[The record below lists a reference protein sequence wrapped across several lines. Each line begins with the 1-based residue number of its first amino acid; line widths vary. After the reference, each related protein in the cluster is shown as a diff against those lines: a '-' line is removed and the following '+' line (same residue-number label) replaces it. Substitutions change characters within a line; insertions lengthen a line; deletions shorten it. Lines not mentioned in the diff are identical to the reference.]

1 MAADGGE
8 YFARERERVLEDIPT
23 REELEKGLWK
33 AYGPGRREVQNEL
46 DDNAVWGERW
56 CGRIGVW
63 RGDITTLRVGGIVNA
78 ANEGLLGGGGI
89 DEAVHK
95 GAGRVLQYECAVATT
110 VRKSLCLPGQTVVT
124 RAYNLPAS
132 YVLHTVAPYLDEDGN
147 TQDDVMA
154 ACYRGILEAASE
166 FQIDTV
172 AIPSI
177 GTGFYGFPMPKAASL
192 AVNVVGEWVEADL
205 ARAQAGVGRETQWQY
220 PRRVVF
226 VPWTKSQEK
235 LYLKALSRREANDP
249 DPDPDPDSDSD
260 PDHDHNHNN
269 E

>member
-1 MAADGGE
+1 MAVEDNS
-8 YFARERERVLEDIPT
+8 YFARERLRVLEQVPT

-33 AYGPGRREVQNEL
+33 AHGPDHDSDVRHEMEE
-46 DDNAVWGERW
+46 NAFWGDRW

-63 RGDITTLRVGGIVNA
+63 RGDITKLQVGGIVNA

-110 VRKSLCLPGQTVVT
+110 VRESLCLPGQTVVT

-154 ACYRGILEAASE
+154 ACYRGILEAAAE

-192 AVNVVGEWVEADL
+192 AVNVVAEWVETDL
-205 ARAQAGVGRETQWQY
+205 ARTETAVGRDAQWQY

-226 VPWTKSQEK
+226 VAWTKSQEK
-235 LYLKALSRREANDP
+235 LYLKALSRRETE
-249 DPDPDPDSDSD
+249 SDDHSD
-260 PDHDHNHNN
+260 DHGDDHSDDHGDDQ
-269 E
+269 